1 MSYFNTLNSFQ
12 DSASAIQSHAQ
23 DVANESASAGKNTVD
38 QQFSHVSDILGKV
51 GGDLGS
57 FGGAFHVSR
66 RVYKKFQSG
75 KKAVQDAKNKLEDA
89 KNNPQKQPDESNQQD
104 NETKDTPENETNDT
118 HTPNGAEDDSSAT
131 PASTDEAQARTTT
144 DATEAEPPTAS
155 AEPATVSAEPST
167 EGPQSNFFKQNPDI
181 YENLKANPELVEG
194 VGERQALGT
203 LGQNTAPE
211 GGTTELSAPNPNDP
225 SPSGGQR
232 IQNTANPEPEPTTEN
247 PTSAPQTVAEASESS
262 SGDIEAGAKAF
273 SDIKPTPT
281 GGLGGTGLG
290 AGESDLLDVG
300 EQFGKSTLSSIS
312 STVSEL
318 GTVSGVLDA
327 VGPIG
332 EVLGA
337 GVGIADLFY
346 GLFSKSKENS
356 EEEEAENS
364 AKDAITQTGGIDVK
378 NVIHSGSIGG
388 SVGTMV

>member
-23 DVANESASAGKNTVD
+23 DVANESASAGKNAVD

-75 KKAVQDAKNKLEDA
+75 KKAVQDAKNKLDDA

-144 DATEAEPPTAS
+144 DATEDTPNVNEPQPPNPQAEQTEPPPLDG
-155 AEPATVSAEPST
+155 EPAPAP
-167 EGPQSNFFKQNPDI
+167 
-181 YENLKANPELVEG
+181 A
-194 VGERQALGT
+194 
-203 LGQNTAPE
+203 TAPE
-211 GGTTELSAPNPNDP
+211 GGTTGLSAPNPNDP

-232 IQNTANPEPEPTTEN
+232 IQNTANPETEPTTEN

-300 EQFGKSTLSSIS
+300 ENVGKSALESVA
-312 STVSEL
+312 STTAEL

-327 VGPIG
+327 IGPVG

-356 EEEEAENS
+356 EEEEAENT

>member
-12 DSASAIQSHAQ
+12 DSANAIQNHAQ
-23 DVANESASAGKNTVD
+23 DVANESASAGKNAVD

-66 RVYKKFQSG
+66 KVYKKFQSG
-75 KKAVQDAKNKLEDA
+75 KKAVQDAKNKLDDA
-89 KNNPQKQPDESNQQD
+89 KNNPQKQPDEANQQD

-118 HTPNGAEDDSSAT
+118 HTPNGAEDDASAT
-131 PASTDEAQARTTT
+131 PASTDEAQARATT

-155 AEPATVSAEPST
+155 AEPATDA
-167 EGPQSNFFKQNPDI
+167 PQSNFFKNNPDI
-181 YENLKANPELVEG
+181 YEKLQANPDLVEG

-203 LGQNTAPE
+203 LGQNTVPE
-211 GGTTELSAPNPNDP
+211 GGTTGLSAPNPNDP
-225 SPSGGQR
+225 SASGGQR
-232 IQNTANPEPEPTTEN
+232 IQTTANPEPEPQASPEN

-273 SDIKPTPT
+273 GDIKPTPT
-281 GGLGGTGLG
+281 GGLGGSGLG

-300 EQFGKSTLSSIS
+300 EQVGKSTLSSIG
-312 STVSEL
+312 STISEL

-327 VGPIG
+327 IGPVG

-356 EEEEAENS
+356 EEEEAENT
-364 AKDAITQTGGIDVK
+364 AKDSITQTGGIDVK